1 MTDLEA
7 GWQALSRGKWD
18 EALEYFNRDNDVPE
32 ALEGIGVA
40 QWWLDD
46 ADATLAARERAYR
59 LFRAGGDRVGAAR
72 VASSLA
78 WDSLL
83 FGGRPAVARGWLER
97 AARLL
102 ADEPTRPE
110 HAWLAVREAE
120 VALNAGT
127 PEVARAAAGRAIALG
142 EQTGDEDVQVVARS
156 LEGVALVQE
165 GAIAEGMRRLDESAA
180 AATAGELV
188 DLMWTSKVCCNLI
201 SACEKVGDV
210 ERATQWCDEV
220 KEYAQRWELRTLFNV
235 CRTQYAAVLLQQGT
249 WHEAEQELTAAI
261 DVLGSGRR
269 AALVE
274 GTARLG
280 ELRRRQ
286 GRLDEARS
294 LFAQSELNFVARM
307 GTVELA
313 LDGGD
318 TATALALAQRLVRGA
333 DEHHR
338 LSRVEVLLLLV
349 RAAVAAG
356 RPETARTAAVELNR
370 LADLIDTNGA
380 RAAAARAMG
389 ILCMAEGDLVTA
401 TQRLEDAVD
410 LYGLVPAPY
419 ERAHARLVLAR
430 ALGESGLTERALAET
445 DAALAIFEELTA
457 QRDAAE
463 AAELRRLLRPGTV
476 RTGPLT
482 RRELQIIA
490 LVSAGR
496 SNREIAAKLVVSE
509 HTVHRHI
516 SNILRKLGEPTR
528 AAAAARATRDG
539 LV

>member
-1 MTDLEA
+1 MTDVES
-7 GWQALSRGKWD
+7 GWQALARGKWD
-18 EALEYFNRDNDVPE
+18 EALDWFGRDENDPE

-59 LFRAGGDRVGAAR
+59 LFRTAGDRVGAAR

-102 ADEPTRPE
+102 ADEPLCPE

-127 PEVARAAAGRAIALG
+127 PEVARAAAERAIAIG
-142 EQTGDEDVQVVARS
+142 EQTGDEDVQVVGRS

-165 GAIAEGMRRLDESAA
+165 GEIAEGMRRLDESAA
-180 AATAGELV
+180 AATAGEIV

-201 SACEKVGDV
+201 SACERVGDV

-220 KEYAQRWELRTLFNV
+220 KEFAKRWELRTLFNV

-249 WHEAEQELTAAI
+249 WHEAERELTAAI

-294 LFAQSELNFVARM
+294 LFVQSELNSVSRM
-307 GTVELA
+307 GMVELA
-313 LDGGD
+313 LDAGD
-318 TATALALAQRLVRGA
+318 TATALALAQRLARGL
-333 DEHHR
+333 DEHQR
-338 LSRVEVLLLLV
+338 LSRVEVLVLV
-349 RAAVAAG
+349 ARAAAAAG
-356 RPETARTAAVELNR
+356 RPSVGRTAATELER
-370 LADLIDTNGA
+370 LAELIDTNGA
-380 RAAAARAMG
+380 RAAAARAAG
-389 ILCMAEGDLVTA
+389 ILHLAEGDLETA

-410 LYGLVPAPY
+410 LYALVPAPY
-419 ERAHARLVLAR
+419 ERAHARLTLAR
-430 ALGESGLTERALAET
+430 ALGELGSTDRALNEAE
-445 DAALAIFEELTA
+445 AAHAAFDELTA
-457 QRDAAE
+457 TRDAAE
-463 AAELRRLLRPGTV
+463 AAELRRLLKPGTAHA
-476 RTGPLT
+476 GPLT
-482 RRELQIIA
+482 RRELQVIA

>member
-1 MTDLEA
+1 MEA
-7 GWQALSRGKWD
+7 H
-18 EALEYFNRDNDVPE
+18 
-32 ALEGIGVA
+32 
-40 QWWLDD
+40 
-46 ADATLAARERAYR
+46 ERAYR
-59 LFRAGGDRVGAAR
+59 LYRAAGDRVGAAR
-72 VASSLA
+72 IASCLA

-102 ADEPTRPE
+102 ADEPTCAE

-120 VALNAGT
+120 VALNQGT
-127 PEVARAAAGRAIALG
+127 PEVARAAARRAIAIG
-142 EQTGDEDVQVVARS
+142 EETGQEDVQVVARS

-165 GAIAEGMRRLDESAA
+165 GAVDEGMRRLDESAA
-180 AATAGELV
+180 AATAGEIV

-201 SACEKVGDV
+201 SACEKVGDA

-220 KEYAQRWELRTLFNV
+220 KEFAQRWELRTLFNV

-249 WHEAEQELTAAI
+249 WNEAERELTAAI

-274 GTARLG
+274 ATARLG

-294 LFAQSELNFVARM
+294 LFGQSELHSVARM

-313 LDGGD
+313 LGEGD
-318 TATALALAQRLVRGA
+318 AATALALAERLERGT
-333 DEHHR
+333 DTHQR

-356 RPETARTAAVELNR
+356 RLEVAGAAVAELER
-370 LADLIDTNGA
+370 LAELVGTNGA
-380 RAAAARAMG
+380 RAAAAQAAG
-389 ILCMAEGDLVTA
+389 ALGVGEGDLQAA
-401 TQRLEDAVD
+401 TRRLEDSVD
-410 LYGLVPAPY
+410 LYGLARAPY
-419 ERAHARLVLAR
+419 ERAHARLALAR
-430 ALGESGLTERALAET
+430 ALGELGSTERALTEAE
-445 DAALAIFEELTA
+445 AARTAFEELTA
-457 QRDAAE
+457 RRDAAE
-463 AAELRRLLRPGTV
+463 AAELHRLLRPAAG
-476 RTGPLT
+476 RAGPLT
-482 RRELQIIA
+482 RRELQVIA

-496 SNREIAAKLVVSE
+496 SNREIAAQLVVSE